1 MCTNRLDPFG
11 RYAPLHG
18 PCAHIIFKTRNNQ
31 TRVDACQ
38 KKNVACCLASL
49 LVLLKQGKI
58 SIYQQRHAGKELKLA
73 RRTTVNTLPYSTN
86 AQYIIGFGGRN
97 TKLAAVVAQT
107 SLEFV
112 WRTSDHHTHER
123 LNERA
128 RKLSMAICAHDV
140 EWRASCPVEDAAFA
154 EPS

>member
-1 MCTNRLDPFG
+1 M
-11 RYAPLHG
+11 
-18 PCAHIIFKTRNNQ
+18 
-31 TRVDACQ
+31 
-38 KKNVACCLASL
+38 
-49 LVLLKQGKI
+49 QGKSLNWHDALLLI
-58 SIYQQRHAGKELKLA
+58 PF
-73 RRTTVNTLPYSTN
+73 RTQLTHS
-86 AQYIIGFGGRN
+86 